1 MARHR
6 CSTTRRP
13 PWLAS
18 WLLTAVILL
27 ALISLP
33 STWWD
38 AIWPDGRLADHAGST
53 AAVASLELVE
63 VEVVVPRV
71 EVVVDRQVVDRQ
83 ESASRSEPDWWT
95 GAWNVR
101 VAGLPEQLQRARQDT
116 SPAAPL
122 AVLRDANP
130 AVATLL
136 ARPDSTVDARLW
148 QLVTEEQLGRRDWNG
163 FYTAVAKA
171 RAYLDMKR
179 REAAMFNEFG
189 ADQVRVPD

>member
-18 WLLTAVILL
+18 WLLTAALL
-27 ALISLP
+27 AALISLP

-38 AIWPDGRLADHAGST
+38 AIWPDGRLADHDGT
-53 AAVASLELVE
+53 MAAAASFELVE
-63 VEVVVPRV
+63 VEVVIPRV
-71 EVVVDRQVVDRQ
+71 EVVERQVVDRQ
-83 ESASRSEPDWWT
+83 EPTPRPEPDWWT

-122 AVLRDANP
+122 AVLRDANA

-136 ARPDSTVDARLW
+136 ARPDSTIDARLW

-163 FYTAVAKA
+163 FYAAVAKA
-171 RAYLDMKR
+171 RAYLDLKQ